1 MKAVRDRFTLQG
13 GTGDFPSYAVA
24 GKGVILRRRGNHV
37 VFLELRRI
45 LELRR
50 DLRLP
55 LGLALRSPIFP
66 SSCEGKLGVA
76 LESLQSRRDRTRG
89 VSGT

>member
-1 MKAVRDRFTLQG
+1 MTAVRDRFTLQG

-37 VFLELRRI
+37 FFLELRRI

-50 DLRLP
+50 
-55 LGLALRSPIFP
+55 GSQASSPFRTP
-66 SSCEGKLGVA
+66 TAG
-76 LESLQSRRDRTRG
+76 SLQSWDRRVRPRLD
-89 VSGT
+89 